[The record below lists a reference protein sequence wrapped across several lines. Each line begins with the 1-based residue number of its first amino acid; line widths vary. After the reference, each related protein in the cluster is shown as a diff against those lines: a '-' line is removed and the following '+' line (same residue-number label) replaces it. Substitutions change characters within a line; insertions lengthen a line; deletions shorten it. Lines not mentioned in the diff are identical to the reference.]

1 MLYHL
6 LSTPSVR
13 RNPVRSNAN
22 NCRPSGSVHSKVRA
36 NIKESDEGFEVLLAT
51 PGISKDQI
59 DINVSDQELTISAT
73 VENNTDGFVK
83 REFDF
88 SSFKRVFTLPQIAN
102 IEKISAN
109 MEHGILTISIP
120 KKDELK
126 PKTIT
131 IK

>member
-6 LSTPSVR
+6 LSTPGVR
-13 RNPVRSNAN
+13 RNHARANAN
-22 NCRPSGSVHSKVRA
+22 NCKPARAIHTRVRA
-36 NIKESDEGFEVLLAT
+36 NIKESDEGFEVELAT

-73 VENNTDGFVK
+73 IDAKTEGFVK
-83 REFDF
+83 REFDY
-88 SSFKRVFTLPQIAN
+88 SSFKRVFTLPQIADV
-102 IEKISAN
+102 EKISAN

-120 KKDELK
+120 KREELK